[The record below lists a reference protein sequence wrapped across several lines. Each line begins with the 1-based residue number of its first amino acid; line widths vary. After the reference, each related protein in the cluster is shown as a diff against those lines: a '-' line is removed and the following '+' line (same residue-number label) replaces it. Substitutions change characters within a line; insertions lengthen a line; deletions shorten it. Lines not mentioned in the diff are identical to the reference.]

1 MRIGKLNLVDLAGSE
16 NIGRSGAKDGRARE
30 AGNINQSLLTLGRVI
45 TNLVERAPHIPYRES
60 KLTRLL
66 QDSLGGRT
74 KTSIIA
80 TVSPA
85 TINLEE
91 TLSTLDYA
99 YRARSILNRPEINAR
114 LSKEDLVKE
123 YSNEM
128 DRLKRDCLQLR
139 EKSGVWIAQ
148 ENYDEMLDKI
158 QQNQV
163 KIHETTKE
171 MRALY
176 EEMEKKKKLFDEVEK
191 NMIYKSREIQ
201 KVRDQLEIQ
210 EAKLTEVST
219 DLKKVE
225 REKAEQEHLV
235 TKHQET
241 ELKLGIQAKKLLV
254 GCDDMDDDLT
264 KLHNKLDTVKKM
276 DTDNEE
282 AKILFKDTFEEVVN
296 GLHVKIEKFG
306 NQYEQCCEAMK
317 EDLKVELTTRSNQI
331 KDLVVEIESL
341 LVKNE
346 EIERQAN
353 EEAQKFLSQSGDV
366 HGKVGQR
373 YSQLTDVEKQRGER
387 FVKEIMPS
395 LKNISDKIDQHA
407 KALTQFK
414 LNVVSNFEIV
424 KAKVNNHIKNIISI
438 VKETSSFVNDHFTI
452 EKNEV
457 DKMRGLN
464 DQILKSHQTMKTS
477 LKSVETVYTEHFA
490 VVDSL
495 SSNVDTVLSEI
506 GKKVSPMKKRIDT
519 NLSKVSEA
527 VESLKKDVTE
537 SLKENQ
543 EETRKSLDEC
553 QDITEDIVESTK
565 NLKVNSSTYIQESL
579 ANTEE
584 VFTKVDESL
593 TQHDV
598 EVSKAKEEVKASTIR
613 SRDIISASKTALN
626 AKLDMKQETKLND
639 NVENIVSLSK
649 TNVDDMKENVTEM
662 QIKMTN
668 LMEDGINI
676 YQPSGET
683 PVRVE
688 RQFPRYLAAT
698 SPHARIKERFRKTVE
713 AKETAQQSVDESV
726 DNTDPDSFLTP
737 NTTGDME
744 NTREMT
750 GSFSSG
756 VSTSDYASMSS
767 LSKRQIKKPKTI
779 NKNILGSSNTVN
791 KS

>member
-1 MRIGKLNLVDLAGSE
+1 M
-16 NIGRSGAKDGRARE
+16 
-30 AGNINQSLLTLGRVI
+30 I

-264 KLHNKLDTVKKM
+264 KLHNKLDTVRKM

-306 NQYEQCCEAMK
+306 NQYEQCC
-317 EDLKVELTTRSNQI
+317 
-331 KDLVVEIESL
+331 
-341 LVKNE
+341 
-346 EIERQAN
+346 
-353 EEAQKFLSQSGDV
+353 
-366 HGKVGQR
+366 
-373 YSQLTDVEKQRGER
+373 
-387 FVKEIMPS
+387 
-395 LKNISDKIDQHA
+395 
-407 KALTQFK
+407 
-414 LNVVSNFEIV
+414 
-424 KAKVNNHIKNIISI
+424 
-438 VKETSSFVNDHFTI
+438 
-452 EKNEV
+452 
-457 DKMRGLN
+457 
-464 DQILKSHQTMKTS
+464 
-477 LKSVETVYTEHFA
+477 
-490 VVDSL
+490 
-495 SSNVDTVLSEI
+495 
-506 GKKVSPMKKRIDT
+506 
-519 NLSKVSEA
+519 
-527 VESLKKDVTE
+527 
-537 SLKENQ
+537 
-543 EETRKSLDEC
+543 
-553 QDITEDIVESTK
+553 
-565 NLKVNSSTYIQESL
+565 
-579 ANTEE
+579 
-584 VFTKVDESL
+584 
-593 TQHDV
+593 
-598 EVSKAKEEVKASTIR
+598 
-613 SRDIISASKTALN
+613 
-626 AKLDMKQETKLND
+626 
-639 NVENIVSLSK
+639 
-649 TNVDDMKENVTEM
+649 
-662 QIKMTN
+662 
-668 LMEDGINI
+668 
-676 YQPSGET
+676 
-683 PVRVE
+683 
-688 RQFPRYLAAT
+688 
-698 SPHARIKERFRKTVE
+698 
-713 AKETAQQSVDESV
+713 
-726 DNTDPDSFLTP
+726 
-737 NTTGDME
+737 
-744 NTREMT
+744 
-750 GSFSSG
+750 
-756 VSTSDYASMSS
+756 
-767 LSKRQIKKPKTI
+767 
-779 NKNILGSSNTVN
+779 
-791 KS
+791 